1 MKSKT
6 KNKAINPMAERARVA
21 EMMAT
26 REATPAKASM
36 PPAMAAREARFKQL
50 ASRKKKGKLKKK
62 MAKKSMPIATNPKM
76 PGRFAEK
83 RASYFE

>member
-1 MKSKT
+1 MKSKV
-6 KNKAINPMAERARVA
+6 KSKAMNPLDERARMA
-21 EMMAT
+21 EMMAN

-50 ASRKKKGKLKKK
+50 AARKKKGKLKKK
-62 MAKKSMPIATNPKM
+62 MSKKSLPMSTNPKM
-76 PGRFAEK
+76 PGRVAEK